1 LWPAFGGKVSR
12 SLRDATG
19 WYPQPDAKVMHD
31 FVVFADSDLIV
42 VNKPAGLPSVPGR
55 PPELKD
61 SAISRLQAIYSDALV
76 VHRLDMATSGLL
88 LFARG
93 PTMQRALSQLFE
105 QRQIKKR
112 YEAVVH
118 GHLKSPAGTIELP
131 LIADWPNR
139 PRQKVDWAHGK
150 PATTHW
156 RLLPNQ
162 HSESYS
168 RLELSPITGRSHQL
182 RLHLCAVGHPIVGD
196 PLYGSDHPSGL
207 SSRLLLHA
215 SHLEFIHPGRQEH
228 VEFCAAVPF

>member
-1 LWPAFGGKVSR
+1 MGDRGLESKNLS
-12 SLRDATG
+12 
-19 WYPQPDAKVMHD
+19 
-31 FVVFADSDLIV
+31 VVFADSDLIV

-61 SAISRLQAIYSDALV
+61 SAISRLQAMYADALV

-93 PTMQRALSQLFE
+93 ATMQRALSQLFE

-118 GHLKSPAGTIELP
+118 GRLKAPAGTIALP

-139 PRQKVDWAHGK
+139 PRQKVDWLHGK
-150 PATTHW
+150 PATTQW
-156 RLLPNQ
+156 RRLPSQ
-162 HSESYS
+162 HAESYS

-182 RLHLCAVGHPIVGD
+182 RLHLSAIGYPIVGD
-196 PLYGSDHPSGL
+196 SLYGPDNPSGV

-215 SHLEFIHPGRQEH
+215 THLEFIHPVRQELI
-228 VEFCAAVPF
+228 EFCTDVPF